1 MLSYVLICYH
11 LLPYIII
18 IYYRILSYI
27 IILSSYII
35 IIYYHMLSYIII
47 CYHLL
52 SYVFICYHMFSF
64 VIICVHLLSYIII
77 YHHIIPLCQ
86 YNSLYIY
93 TLWGI
98 SHPIPS
104 APFTAPKCRQVMG
117 HRGETLRS
125 IIQSSRASVP
135 WSPGPGPGLA
145 RAMGRLG
152 KTHHAMPNELKI

>member
-1 MLSYVLICYH
+1 MLSHVLICYH

-93 TLWGI
+93 ILYEVY
-98 SHPIPS
+98 PIPS
-104 APFTAPKCRQVMG
+104 PAHLSQRQSAV
-117 HRGETLRS
+117 RS
-125 IIQSSRASVP
+125 WAIGAKHCAASSRAVGP
-135 WSPGPGPGLA
+135 RCRGALGQGQGWPGPWDGWV
-145 RAMGRLG
+145 
-152 KTHHAMPNELKI
+152 KHIMPCPTS